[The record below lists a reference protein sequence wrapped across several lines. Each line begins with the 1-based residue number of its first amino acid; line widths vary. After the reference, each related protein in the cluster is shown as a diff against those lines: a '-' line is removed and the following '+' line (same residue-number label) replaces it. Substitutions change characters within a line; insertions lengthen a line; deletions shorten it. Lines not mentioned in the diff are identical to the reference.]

1 MEDLLVKAATLVAV
15 GLATLSS
22 FPGTA
27 QQQDSTTQQQQQ
39 QPASQQVPPVYP
51 TATPQTPSQSNSGT
65 TSNSAGTMSSGT
77 ALSPAAAQ
85 LKPVTGELV
94 DKLDSKSAKQGDSV
108 VVKTDENLQI
118 SQGTEIPMGSRLI
131 GHVTNVQARGDGKE
145 NSQIAIQFDRAEL
158 KGGKTLP
165 IETVIQS
172 VTPAGDSSATSGV
185 SNPQGAY
192 GANSTSASVPTGA
205 MGSTGSTPD
214 STSAGTSSAT
224 GSMNQGM
231 ATGAAGQNSGV
242 ANQNMDSNR
251 PNLGSNSTVQS
262 GQTSMSSQSGATGQP
277 GMTSQNGTTG
287 QNGMSGQA
295 GMNGASSMQGNP
307 APGSIVAR
315 NGNVAIR
322 TTSVPGVLLANDI
335 HGLPFSNAS
344 GMLLGAHRDV
354 RLDQGTK
361 FVLAVA
367 MAPQGAGSGMNR

>member
-27 QQQDSTTQQQQQ
+27 QQQDSTAQQQQQ
-39 QPASQQVPPVYP
+39 QPATQQVPPVYP

-65 TSNSAGTMSSGT
+65 ASNSGTT
-77 ALSPAAAQ
+77 LSPAAAQ

-118 SQGTEIPMGSRLI
+118 SQGTEIPMGSKLI

-158 KGGKTLP
+158 KGGKTLS

-205 MGSTGSTPD
+205 MGSSGSAPD

-251 PNLGSNSTVQS
+251 PNFESNSTVQS
-262 GQTSMSSQSGATGQP
+262 GQSGQSGATGQP
-277 GMTSQNGTTG
+277 GMASQNGNSG
-287 QNGMSGQA
+287 QNGMSGQG
-295 GMNGASSMQGNP
+295 GMNGASSMQGTP